1 MLLAGGTAYI
11 LATMIYLR
19 FPPLPPLLLE
29 SVSTVVFYPLV
40 AFSMGWVHRKIVGPM
55 RGGE

>member
-1 MLLAGGTAYI
+1 
-11 LATMIYLR
+11 MIIYVR

-29 SVSTVVFYPLV
+29 SVSTVLFYPLI
-40 AFSMGWVHRKIVGPM
+40 AFPMGWVHRKIVGQM